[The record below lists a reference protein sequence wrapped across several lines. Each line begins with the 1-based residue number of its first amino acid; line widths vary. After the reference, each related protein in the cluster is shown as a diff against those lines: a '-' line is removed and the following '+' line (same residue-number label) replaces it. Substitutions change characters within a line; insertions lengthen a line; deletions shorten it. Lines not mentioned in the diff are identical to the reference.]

1 MEIPLCDN
9 IIYDLSAITDY
20 SKFLIMADYIIL
32 YHTVCNR
39 CEAMTFK
46 LFDINSPSLKEVT
59 VAFLLLMLTVSAGRS
74 TSAQSIPML
83 PPPFPENSPQEE
95 RIVENDRAPPQIEI
109 LTTELHEGKNVF
121 KVRITDESSL
131 RTREVK
137 YVHNGQL
144 RVDGLFRDQN
154 NVYKALIDIQSP
166 SRVVMVT
173 AGDANG
179 NIVSDFREYEITHSQ
194 DIFTQVID
202 RLSQTLN
209 YFQNLFGW

>member
-1 MEIPLCDN
+1 
-9 IIYDLSAITDY
+9 
-20 SKFLIMADYIIL
+20 
-32 YHTVCNR
+32 
-39 CEAMTFK
+39 MTFK
-46 LFDINSPSLKEVT
+46 LFGIISLSLKEFAL
-59 VAFLLLMLTVSAGRS
+59 AFLLLMIAVSAGRYA
-74 TSAQSIPML
+74 SAQSIPML
-83 PPPFPENSPQEE
+83 PPPFPENSPEEE
-95 RIVENDRAPPQIEI
+95 RIAENDRTPPQIEI

-154 NVYKALIDIQSP
+154 NVYKALIDIQPP
-166 SRVVMVT
+166 SRVVLVT

-179 NIVSDFREYEITHSQ
+179 NIVSEFGEYEITKSQ
-194 DIFTQVID
+194 DIFTQVMD
-202 RLSQTLN
+202 RLSQTLD

>member
-1 MEIPLCDN
+1 
-9 IIYDLSAITDY
+9 
-20 SKFLIMADYIIL
+20 
-32 YHTVCNR
+32 
-39 CEAMTFK
+39 MTFK
-46 LFDINSPSLKEVT
+46 LFGIISLSLKEFAF
-59 VAFLLLMLTVSAGRS
+59 AFLLLIIAVSAGRYA
-74 TSAQSIPML
+74 SAQSIPFL
-83 PPPFPENSPQEE
+83 PPPFPENSPEE
-95 RIVENDRAPPQIEI
+95 QIIAENDRAPPQIEI

-154 NVYKALIDIQSP
+154 NVYKALIDIQPP

-179 NIVSDFREYEITHSQ
+179 NIISDFGEYEITKSQ
-194 DIFTQVID
+194 DIFTQVMD
-202 RLSQTLN
+202 RLSQTLD

>member
-1 MEIPLCDN
+1 MNLKFCN
-9 IIYDLSAITDY
+9 IEFSLVNV
-20 SKFLIMADYIIL
+20 L
-32 YHTVCNR
+32 
-39 CEAMTFK
+39 TF
-46 LFDINSPSLKEVT
+46 V
-59 VAFLLLMLTVSAGRS
+59 LLLLVLIVSAGRS
-74 TSAQSIPML
+74 AIAQSFPML

-95 RIVENDRAPPQIEI
+95 RIVENDRAPPQVEI

-154 NVYKALIDIQSP
+154 NVYKALIDIEPP
-166 SRVVMVT
+166 SRIVVVT

-179 NIVSDFREYEITHSQ
+179 NMISDFREYEIAESQ
-194 DIFTQVID
+194 DILTQVIG
-202 RLSQTLN
+202 RLSQMLD
-209 YFQNLFGW
+209 YFQNLFRW

>member
-1 MEIPLCDN
+1 MLAFAFLIPMLTAPVGQ
-9 IIYDLSAITDY
+9 SAI
-20 SKFLIMADYIIL
+20 
-32 YHTVCNR
+32 
-39 CEAMTFK
+39 
-46 LFDINSPSLKEVT
+46 
-59 VAFLLLMLTVSAGRS
+59 
-74 TSAQSIPML
+74 AQSIPMV

-95 RIVENDRAPPQIEI
+95 RIVENDRAPPQVEI

-154 NVYKALIDIQSP
+154 NVYKALIDIQPP

-173 AGDANG
+173 ASDANG
-179 NIVSDFREYEITHSQ
+179 NLVADFREYEITETQ
-194 DIFTQVID
+194 DIFTQVMD
-202 RLSQTLN
+202 ELSQMLN

>member
-1 MEIPLCDN
+1 MNLKFCN
-9 IIYDLSAITDY
+9 IE
-20 SKFLIMADYIIL
+20 F
-32 YHTVCNR
+32 
-39 CEAMTFK
+39 
-46 LFDINSPSLKEVT
+46 SLVN
-59 VAFLLLMLTVSAGRS
+59 VLAFVLLLLVLIVSAGRS
-74 TSAQSIPML
+74 ALAQSFPML

-95 RIVENDRAPPQIEI
+95 RIVENDRAPPQVEI

-154 NVYKALIDIQSP
+154 NVYKALIDIEPP
-166 SRVVMVT
+166 SRIVVVT

-179 NIVSDFREYEITHSQ
+179 NMISDFREYEIAESQ
-194 DIFTQVID
+194 DILTQVIG
-202 RLSQTLN
+202 RLSQMLD
-209 YFQNLFGW
+209 YFQNLFRW

>member
-1 MEIPLCDN
+1 
-9 IIYDLSAITDY
+9 
-20 SKFLIMADYIIL
+20 
-32 YHTVCNR
+32 
-39 CEAMTFK
+39 
-46 LFDINSPSLKEVT
+46 LKEFA
-59 VAFLLLMLTVSAGRS
+59 VAFLLLIIVVSAGGYAR
-74 TSAQSIPML
+74 AQSIPFL
-83 PPPFPENSPQEE
+83 PPPFPENSPEE
-95 RIVENDRAPPQIEI
+95 EEIIAEDDRAPPRIEI
-109 LTTELHEGKNVF
+109 LTTELREGKNVF

-137 YVHNGQL
+137 YVHDGQL

-154 NVYKALIDIQSP
+154 NVYKALIDIQPP

-179 NIVSDFREYEITHSQ
+179 NIVSDFREYEITKSQ
-194 DIFTQVID
+194 DIFTQVMD

>member
-1 MEIPLCDN
+1 MNFKFCN
-9 IIYDLSAITDY
+9 IDSSLVNVSA
-20 SKFLIMADYIIL
+20 F
-32 YHTVCNR
+32 V
-39 CEAMTFK
+39 
-46 LFDINSPSLKEVT
+46 
-59 VAFLLLMLTVSAGRS
+59 FLLLVLIVSAGRCAL
-74 TSAQSIPML
+74 AQSFPML

-95 RIVENDRAPPQIEI
+95 RIVENDRAPPQVEI

-131 RTREVK
+131 TTREVK

-144 RVDGLFRDQN
+144 KIDGLFRDQN
-154 NVYKALIDIQSP
+154 EVYKALIDIHPP

-179 NIVSDFREYEITHSQ
+179 NIISDFREYEITKSQ
-194 DIFTQVID
+194 DIFTEIFTQLMD

-209 YFQNLFGW
+209 YLRNILGW

>member
-1 MEIPLCDN
+1 MN
-9 IIYDLSAITDY
+9 F
-20 SKFLIMADYIIL
+20 KFF
-32 YHTVCNR
+32 N
-39 CEAMTFK
+39 
-46 LFDINSPSLKEVT
+46 INSPLLNILAF
-59 VAFLLLMLTVSAGRS
+59 AFLLLVLAVSAGRS
-74 TSAQSIPML
+74 ALAQSFPML

-95 RIVENDRAPPQIEI
+95 RIVENDRAPPQLEI

-154 NVYKALIDIQSP
+154 NVYKALIDIEPP
-166 SRVVMVT
+166 SRIVVVT

-179 NIVSDFREYEITHSQ
+179 NMVSDFREYEITESQ
-194 DIFTQVID
+194 DILTQVMD
-202 RLSQTLN
+202 RLSLMLD
-209 YFQNLFGW
+209 YFQNLFRW